1 MHIKT
6 KKEFNMFH
14 LMDKYEDEF
23 KLKRILTSFY
33 NRVSSEVNVKHFF
46 MDLSLEKMLQDVD
59 HYNQFILDKPDR
71 IYTAEPSQTA
81 DSSTQ
86 IGSSSFKEICH
97 HLVEVLKEEAIQEED
112 IPRFVTD
119 VMEIVEESKAESSD
133 RISTVYEAETLN
145 YEHLV
150 EILAKARTKAEL
162 DEENVLTVRVSGVQV
177 PINIKINKKHQYLLI
192 FGKVECKTHDQK
204 ALDEI
209 INKANIV
216 VIGEKTIFEEGNKI
230 SGKSHNLKVVESFDQ
245 INFESGDKFF
255 LDISNGKNHK
265 YKLSECSKES
275 GESVLDSLNLA
286 LDLAKEN
293 KIDAI
298 NFGPFNKTSLKLGG
312 NKFSDELHLMA
323 EKLEV
328 KNFFCE
334 FNVVDNFWTARVTS
348 HIPISEVPSHIKKE
362 KIIKPIKLINEAMK
376 LNGVKK
382 PRVAVQALN
391 PHAEFGTEEKDEIIP
406 AIEEAKKLGINA
418 DGPLPCDTSFIT
430 AYKNKNH
437 DCIVGMYHDA
447 LQSGLKAFGFDRGV
461 TVQGGL
467 PVPITTPAH
476 GTAFD
481 IAGKNE
487 ANLEPTLN
495 SFKIALTM
503 AENKNKA

>member
-1 MHIKT
+1 MPQNK
-6 KKEFNMFH
+6 
-14 LMDKYEDEF
+14 
-23 KLKRILTSFY
+23 
-33 NRVSSEVNVKHFF
+33 
-46 MDLSLEKMLQDVD
+46 
-59 HYNQFILDKPDR
+59 
-71 IYTAEPSQTA
+71 
-81 DSSTQ
+81 
-86 IGSSSFKEICH
+86 
-97 HLVEVLKEEAIQEED
+97 
-112 IPRFVTD
+112 
-119 VMEIVEESKAESSD
+119 
-133 RISTVYEAETLN
+133 
-145 YEHLV
+145 
-150 EILAKARTKAEL
+150 
-162 DEENVLTVRVSGVQV
+162 
-177 PINIKINKKHQYLLI
+177 INIAILLGDPSGIGPELVSKLLTEKI
-192 FGKVECKTHDQK
+192 TDS
-204 ALDEI
+204 
-209 INKANIV
+209 ANLV
-216 VIGEKTIFEEGNKI
+216 VIGEKNILEDGNKI
-230 SGKSHNLKVVESFDQ
+230 SGSSQNLKYVDNFDQ
-245 INFESGDKFF
+245 INFEEGNKFF
-255 LDISNGKNHK
+255 LDISNGKNHS

-275 GESVLDSLNLA
+275 GESVLSALNLA
-286 LDLAKEN
+286 LTLAKEN
-293 KIDAI
+293 KIHAI

-312 NKFSDELHLMA
+312 NKYSDELHLMA

-334 FNVVDNFWTARVTS
+334 FNVIDNFWTARVTS
-348 HIPISEVPSHIKKE
+348 HIPIKEVPDHVKKE
-362 KIIKPIKLINEAMK
+362 KIMKPIKLINEAMK
-376 LNGVKK
+376 LNGIKV

-503 AENKNKA
+503 AENKNKQ

>member
-1 MHIKT
+1 MPQNK
-6 KKEFNMFH
+6 
-14 LMDKYEDEF
+14 
-23 KLKRILTSFY
+23 
-33 NRVSSEVNVKHFF
+33 
-46 MDLSLEKMLQDVD
+46 
-59 HYNQFILDKPDR
+59 
-71 IYTAEPSQTA
+71 
-81 DSSTQ
+81 
-86 IGSSSFKEICH
+86 
-97 HLVEVLKEEAIQEED
+97 
-112 IPRFVTD
+112 
-119 VMEIVEESKAESSD
+119 
-133 RISTVYEAETLN
+133 
-145 YEHLV
+145 
-150 EILAKARTKAEL
+150 
-162 DEENVLTVRVSGVQV
+162 
-177 PINIKINKKHQYLLI
+177 INIAILLGDPSGIGPELVSKLLTEKI
-192 FGKVECKTHDQK
+192 TDS
-204 ALDEI
+204 
-209 INKANIV
+209 ANLV
-216 VIGEKTIFEEGNKI
+216 VIGEKNILEDGNKI
-230 SGKSHNLKVVESFDQ
+230 SGSSQNLKYVDNFDQ
-245 INFESGDKFF
+245 INFEEGNKFF
-255 LDISNGKNHK
+255 LDISNGKNHS

-275 GESVLDSLNLA
+275 GESVLSALNLA
-286 LDLAKEN
+286 LELAKEN
-293 KIDAI
+293 KIHAI

-312 NKFSDELHLMA
+312 NKYSDELHLMA

-334 FNVVDNFWTARVTS
+334 FNVIDNFWTARVTS
-348 HIPISEVPSHIKKE
+348 HIPIKEVPDHVKKE
-362 KIIKPIKLINEAMK
+362 KIMKPIKLINEAMK
-376 LNGVKK
+376 LNGIKV

-503 AENKNKA
+503 AENKNKQ

>member
-1 MHIKT
+1 MPQNK
-6 KKEFNMFH
+6 
-14 LMDKYEDEF
+14 
-23 KLKRILTSFY
+23 
-33 NRVSSEVNVKHFF
+33 
-46 MDLSLEKMLQDVD
+46 
-59 HYNQFILDKPDR
+59 
-71 IYTAEPSQTA
+71 
-81 DSSTQ
+81 
-86 IGSSSFKEICH
+86 
-97 HLVEVLKEEAIQEED
+97 
-112 IPRFVTD
+112 
-119 VMEIVEESKAESSD
+119 
-133 RISTVYEAETLN
+133 
-145 YEHLV
+145 
-150 EILAKARTKAEL
+150 
-162 DEENVLTVRVSGVQV
+162 
-177 PINIKINKKHQYLLI
+177 INIAILLGDPSGIGPELVSKLLTEKI
-192 FGKVECKTHDQK
+192 TDS
-204 ALDEI
+204 
-209 INKANIV
+209 ANLV
-216 VIGEKTIFEEGNKI
+216 VIGEKNILEDGNKI
-230 SGKSHNLKVVESFDQ
+230 SGSSQNLKYVDNFDQ
-245 INFESGDKFF
+245 IDFEEGNKFF
-255 LDISNGKNHK
+255 LDISKGKNHN
-265 YKLSECSKES
+265 YKLSKCSKES
-275 GESVLDSLNLA
+275 GESVLSALNLA
-286 LDLAKEN
+286 LELAKEN
-293 KIDAI
+293 KIHAI

-312 NKFSDELHLMA
+312 NKYSDELHLMA

-334 FNVVDNFWTARVTS
+334 FNVIDNFWTARVTS
-348 HIPISEVPSHIKKE
+348 HIPIKEVPDHVKKE
-362 KIIKPIKLINEAMK
+362 KIMKPIKLINEAMK
-376 LNGVKK
+376 LNGIKV

>member
-1 MHIKT
+1 MPQNK
-6 KKEFNMFH
+6 
-14 LMDKYEDEF
+14 
-23 KLKRILTSFY
+23 
-33 NRVSSEVNVKHFF
+33 
-46 MDLSLEKMLQDVD
+46 
-59 HYNQFILDKPDR
+59 
-71 IYTAEPSQTA
+71 
-81 DSSTQ
+81 
-86 IGSSSFKEICH
+86 
-97 HLVEVLKEEAIQEED
+97 
-112 IPRFVTD
+112 
-119 VMEIVEESKAESSD
+119 
-133 RISTVYEAETLN
+133 
-145 YEHLV
+145 
-150 EILAKARTKAEL
+150 
-162 DEENVLTVRVSGVQV
+162 
-177 PINIKINKKHQYLLI
+177 INIALLLGDPSGI
-192 FGKVECKTHDQK
+192 GPELVSKLLSEQIT
-204 ALDEI
+204 E
-209 INKANIV
+209 NANIV
-216 VIGEKTIFEEGNKI
+216 VIGEKNILLGGNKI
-230 SGKSHNLKVVESFDQ
+230 SGSSQNLKYVDSFDQ
-245 INFESGDKFF
+245 INFQEGNKFF
-255 LDISNGKNHK
+255 LDIANGKNHN

-275 GESVLDSLNLA
+275 GESVLSALNLA
-286 LDLAKEN
+286 LELAKQN
-293 KIDAI
+293 KIHAI

-312 NKFSDELHLMA
+312 NKYSDELHLMA

-334 FNVVDNFWTARVTS
+334 FNVIDNFWTARVTS
-348 HIPISEVPSHIKKE
+348 HIPIKEVPDHVKKE

-376 LNGVKK
+376 LNGIKV